1 MRARPRA
8 RAQLWLL
15 DTRPSGNPGETVT
28 IPERSVRTVLFVS
41 EARWSRTAAV
51 AGVVMLAMWI
61 IGMVLAALDHQL
73 SASSITTGT
82 GFAVFAVVGAVVA
95 FHQPRNPVG
104 WLLICFTFFFMLGI
118 DAQEYAVYCYLLGHR
133 LPFTSAAVVLK
144 QSANFAFFL
153 LPLAVFL
160 FPDGRLTT
168 PRWWWVL
175 SAYAVVSG
183 FFTASAFAPAIAAV
197 ADHDVHID
205 TSADL
210 VDTGRLTGWLIH
222 PPGWLTVAGGLLIAG
237 IWASFVI
244 HQILSWRRS
253 DGERRQQ
260 LKWLACGAA
269 VTLGIGVGASS
280 VVPGFLS
287 WIFGIAL
294 FALPVSIGVGILK
307 YRLYDID
314 RIISRTLA
322 YAIVT
327 GLLIGVYTGLVLLTT
342 HLLTFS
348 SSVAVAASTLVA
360 AALFNPVRRWVQHA
374 VDRRFNRA
382 RYDAEQTVAA
392 FAARLKDAVD
402 LDSVRA
408 DLAAVVDRTLEP
420 AHLTL
425 WIGSAGEDL
434 ASADR
439 EPVAALLAV
448 VGEPG
453 PEQGGPGGQDPAL
466 DQGQG
471 GAVLAGQAEP
481 LGEHS
486 PVAAAS
492 S

>member
-1 MRARPRA
+1 
-8 RAQLWLL
+8 LL
-15 DTRPSGNPGETVT
+15 TVQFSGETVT
-28 IPERSVRTVLFVS
+28 IPERSVRTVALVS
-41 EARWSRTAAV
+41 EARLYRAAAV
-51 AGVVMLAMWI
+51 AGVVMLALWI
-61 IGMVLAALDHQL
+61 IAVVLGSLDHQL
-73 SASSITTGT
+73 SAGNVTTSA
-82 GFAVFAVVGAVVA
+82 GFAVFAGVGVVVA
-95 FHQPRNPVG
+95 LHQPRNPVG
-104 WLLICFTFFFMLGI
+104 WLLISFTFFFILGI
-118 DAQEYAVYCYLLGHR
+118 STQEYAVYCYLLGHR
-133 LPFTSAAVVLK
+133 LPFAPAAVVLK

-160 FPDGRLTT
+160 FPDGRLTS

-210 VDTGRLTGWLIH
+210 LDTGRLTGWLIH
-222 PPGWLTVAGGLLIAG
+222 PPGWLTVAGALLIGG

-244 HQILSWRRS
+244 HQLLSWRRS

-280 VVPGFLS
+280 VAPSFLS
-287 WIFGIAL
+287 WVLGIAL

-348 SSVAVAASTLVA
+348 SSAAVAASTLVA
-360 AALFNPVRRWVQHA
+360 AALFNPLRRRVQRMVA
-374 VDRRFNRA
+374 RRFNRA
-382 RYDAEQTVAA
+382 RYDADQTVAA

-402 LDSVRA
+402 LDAVRT
-408 DLAAVVDRTLEP
+408 DLAAVVQRTLEP
-420 AHLTL
+420 AHVSV
-425 WIGSAGEDL
+425 WIRSAGDDL

-439 EPVAALLAV
+439 DPVTPLLAV

-453 PEQGGPGGQDPAL
+453 PEQGWPGGQDPPL
-466 DQGQG
+466 DQGQR

-492 S
+492 P